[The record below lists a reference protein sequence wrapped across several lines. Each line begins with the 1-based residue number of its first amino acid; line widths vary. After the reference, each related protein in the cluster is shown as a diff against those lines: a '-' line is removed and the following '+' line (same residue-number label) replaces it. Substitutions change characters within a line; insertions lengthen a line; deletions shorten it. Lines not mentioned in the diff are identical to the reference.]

1 MSSAT
6 LLDIQKINGN
16 DVSVGL
22 IEENLKYAPELQV
35 VPFRT
40 IKGTSYTTGIRTALP
55 TTGFRNANE
64 GQAAGKSTFKKSLI
78 ECFIFG
84 GNVKADKAVAD
95 AYEDG
100 AEAWQ
105 ALEASGVMQSA
116 MQNLGKQMFY
126 GVTTDAKG
134 FPGLKAALPYGEET
148 ASGDAL
154 TVDAT
159 GTTSNAASSVY
170 AVKFGVQD
178 LTLVGGMNQAFELGD
193 FREQMVYD
201 SDGDGYD
208 AYVAAL
214 TSWIGLQIGH
224 ENVARRICNLTED
237 SGKGL
242 TDSLLA
248 KLKATF
254 PVGHRPDAIF
264 ASRRSVTQLQIS
276 RTVVLQ
282 GGGRSQPDQPV
293 VAPRPTDYEGIP
305 IIETDSIL
313 DTDAI
318 ES

>member
-1 MSSAT
+1 MSTT
-6 LLDIQKINGN
+6 LLDIQKLNGN

-22 IEENLKYAPELQV
+22 IEENLVYAPELQV

-40 IKGTSYTTGIRTALP
+40 IRGTSYTTGIRTALP
-55 TTGFRNANE
+55 DTGFRNANE
-64 GQAAGKSTFKKSLI
+64 GQAPGKSTFKKSLI

-100 AEAWQ
+100 AESWQ
-105 ALEASGVMQSA
+105 AIEASGVMQSA

-126 GVTTDAKG
+126 GITTDAKG
-134 FPGLKAALPYGEET
+134 FPGLKAALPFEGTT
-148 ASGDAL
+148 AAGDEL
-154 TVDAT
+154 TINAA
-159 GTTSNAASSVY
+159 GTTSDTASSVY
-170 AVKFGVQD
+170 AVKFGIQD
-178 LTLVGGMNQAFELGD
+178 LTLVGGQNQAFELGD

-201 SDGDGYD
+201 SAGAGYD

-214 TSWIGLQIGH
+214 TAWVGMQIGH
-224 ENVARRICNLTED
+224 ENVARRIVNLTED

-242 TDSLLA
+242 TDARLA
-248 KLKATF
+248 QMMATF
-254 PVGHRPDAIF
+254 PVGHRPNAIF

-282 GGGRSQPDQPV
+282 GNAKVRPDQPN
-293 VAPRPTDYEGIP
+293 VAPRPTEYEGIP
-305 IIETDSIL
+305 IIETDSIGN
-313 DTDAI
+313 TDEI